1 MMVSIEVSVGEL
13 FDKITILK
21 IKQEKLTDEK
31 QLINVSKELSLL
43 ESKAF
48 TDDAEVNHLVHEL
61 YEINLALWNI
71 ENDKRKCE
79 ITKDFG
85 PKFVELARQVYI
97 KNDNRAEIK
106 KMINTITN
114 SSIIEEKNYTKY

>member
-1 MMVSIEVSVGEL
+1 MVSIEVSVGEL